1 MTCIFFGHRDC
12 PDSIKKEVENT
23 IVELIKHKGVNCF
36 LVGNNGNFDSLVLR
50 VLRKCKSEFP
60 HIDYCVTLAYIPN
73 DRSFDY
79 PTLFPEGIEAVPK
92 KYAISYRN
100 DYMITQSYFVL
111 VYISRPFVGA
121 YTFFEKAKKQ
131 GKTCINLCKT

>member
-1 MTCIFFGHRDC
+1 MTCTFFGHRDC
-12 PDSIKKEVENT
+12 PYDVGENLRST
-23 IVELIKHKGVNCF
+23 IIDLIENKGVDRF

-73 DRSFDY
+73 DRSFDC

-92 KYAISYRN
+92 KYTISYRN
-100 DYMITQSYFVL
+100 DYMLKQSDYVVAYITH
-111 VYISRPFVGA
+111 ITGGA
-121 YTFFEKAKKQ
+121 HKFFSLAKKR
-131 GKTCINLCKT
+131 GKICINLHKT